1 MTICVRLNDA
11 DTELVR
17 KYAELNAVSISDL
30 VRKALMEKIEDE
42 IDLKLWEE
50 AMTEYRQNPVTY
62 SHEEVKRMLLET
74 DE

>member
-17 KYAELNAVSISDL
+17 RYAELNDVSISEL

-42 IDLKLWEE
+42 IDLKLWEK
-50 AMTEYRQNPVTY
+50 AMAEYRQNPVTY
-62 SHEEVKRMLLET
+62 SHEEAKKMLLGS